1 MTLTWD
7 ISFLL
12 DTQGKIEEARGNCL
26 EILGEPARTM
36 VGRSFLPF
44 VAGADRAHFRRF
56 LAQLGKANA
65 VRRALLHLRTG
76 LRGDQPFFMEAQN
89 GWSAARHWIM
99 LAVPTD
105 QVTANPLAVLDAPI
119 PTTSDDDLL
128 MLIELAAEQATPL
141 DLTVFSVGGLATAAA
156 EADAES
162 DARLSPDAE
171 RASKLRRQVERR
183 LVANAYDGIVSRSEP
198 GVYSVLHEAKKN
210 AEEIAGDLR
219 AGAREIGVSEEAL
232 GLRQRTVKLGARPD
246 REKIKAAVVAVRMPI
261 QDRSLPAGASAEAA
275 PSLSRSL
282 WFYGVLGMLVLIL
295 LALGAG
301 LLILR
306 G

>member
-56 LAQLGKANA
+56 LAQLGNANA

-99 LAVPTD
+99 LAIPTD

-141 DLTVFSVGGLATAAA
+141 DLTVFSVGGLAAA
-156 EADAES
+156 DVDTRS
-162 DARLSPDAE
+162 SPDVE
-171 RASKLRRQVERR
+171 LASKLRRQVERR

-198 GVYSVLHEAKKN
+198 GVYNVLHEARKD

-219 AGAREIGVSEEAL
+219 AGAREIGVSDEAL
-232 GLRQRTVKLGARPD
+232 GLSRRTVKLGVRPD
-246 REKIKAAVVAVRMPI
+246 REKIKAAVVAARMPI
-261 QDRSLPAGASAEAA
+261 QDRSLPAGASADAA
-275 PSLSRSL
+275 PSISRSP
-282 WFYGVLGMLVLIL
+282 WFYAVLVMLVLVL
-295 LALGAG
+295 LALGAA
-301 LLILR
+301 LLVLR
-306 G
+306 P